1 MIDGRGWRSGALV
14 ERKKIPQWFLKITDF
29 AEDLL
34 NDIDKLDGW
43 PESVKLMQKNWI
55 GKSKGLNIKFVSTLL
70 VSIINRGSDVIR
82 CNIK

>member
-34 NDIDKLDGW
+34 DDIDQLDEW
-43 PESVKLMQKNWI
+43 P
-55 GKSKGLNIKFVSTLL
+55 
-70 VSIINRGSDVIR
+70 
-82 CNIK
+82 